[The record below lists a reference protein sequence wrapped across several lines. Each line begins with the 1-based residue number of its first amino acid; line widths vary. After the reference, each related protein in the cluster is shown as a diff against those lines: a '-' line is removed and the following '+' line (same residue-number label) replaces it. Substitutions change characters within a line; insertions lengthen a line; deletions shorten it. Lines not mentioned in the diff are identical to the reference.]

1 METDK
6 VAQTDVG
13 YINEIL
19 HHFYHMNRNISI
31 KCIYMEGKHKYNQRT
46 IQQKIKQYQRMF
58 QGETIVLYVFD
69 KDEAA
74 LDIRDAK
81 FNEEIK
87 LFCEANKYELI
98 WFVKNVEHV
107 MHGKIIP
114 ARDKK
119 KMIDQFKRNHRI
131 TSLIAKNL
139 ESPNP

>member
-1 METDK
+1 MGEEKQLLFVVETDK

-31 KCIYMEGKHKYNQRT
+31 KYIYMEGKFKYHHKSVMRD
-46 IQQKIKQYQRMF
+46 IKQYQKMF
-58 QGETIVLYVFD
+58 EGETIVLYVFD

-119 KMIDQFKRNHRI
+119 K
-131 TSLIAKNL
+131 
-139 ESPNP
+139 